1 MPVIK
6 SRFRRS
12 PLYLING
19 HFQSVYPSLYR
30 KVNGVEYDRE
40 RLTLSDGDFVD
51 LDWLD
56 GGFDKLLVITHGLE
70 GNSNRQY
77 VKGAAK
83 LFTQHGWDILAWNC
97 RSCSGEMNRAFR
109 LYHHGDIDD
118 ITEVIA
124 HAQKRKNY
132 QEISLMGHSMG
143 GSITLKYLGVNAS
156 NLSESI
162 QSATVF
168 SIPCDLEAGAS
179 ILNQRSNKL
188 YFNKFLSKLRV
199 KIEDK
204 ARTFPGRLDVS
215 NFDRIEVWRD
225 FDEYFSAPLNGY
237 RDADEFYEESSAIN
251 FMGDIKIPTLI
262 CNAKNDPILPEECYP
277 ETFCD
282 KHAFLYLEIPKS
294 GGHCGFL
301 QPGDEFAYSERRA
314 LEFVEQKGRV

>member
-1 MPVIK
+1 MPVIA

-12 PLYLING
+12 PFYLING

-30 KVNGVEYDRE
+30 KVSGVEYQRE

-51 LDWLD
+51 IDWLE
-56 GGFDKLLVITHGLE
+56 GGHDKLLVITHGLE
-70 GNSNRQY
+70 GNAQRQY

-83 LFTQHGWDILAWNC
+83 LFAQHGWDILAWNC

-124 HAQKRKNY
+124 HAQKKKNY
-132 QEISLMGHSMG
+132 REISLMGHSMG
-143 GSITLKYLGVNAS
+143 GSITLKYLGINA
-156 NLSESI
+156 NQLPANI
-162 QSATVF
+162 KSATAF
-168 SIPCDLEAGAS
+168 SIPCDLEAGAT
-179 ILNQRSNKL
+179 ILNEPSNKL

-199 KIEDK
+199 KIEHK
-204 ARTFPGRLDVS
+204 ARTFPGRLDLS

-225 FDEYFSAPLNGY
+225 FDEFFSAPMNGY
-237 RDADEFYEESSAIN
+237 KDAAEFYEQCSAIH
-251 FMGDIKIPTLI
+251 FMGAIKIPTLI
-262 CNAKNDPILPEECYP
+262 CNAKNDPILPAECYP
-277 ETFCD
+277 LDLCD
-282 KHAFLYLEIPKS
+282 KHSSLFLEIPKS

-314 LEFVEQKGRV
+314 LEFVELNGEG